1 MVRSQF
7 TSRALL
13 ALVITAI
20 PISACGDEDH
30 FSPLP
35 RRQSA
40 AGNNTAV
47 GGGPTT
53 SSPHLTTVS
62 EHVDSLAEEL
72 WPISTE
78 IHENPELGYQEVR
91 AHDLLT
97 AYVASKPGW
106 EVTRSAFGLDTAFVA
121 VFDGG
126 HGGGPVVSFNAEY
139 DALQGLGHGCGHNLI
154 AAASVAGAL
163 AAAEVMRREALPGR
177 VVLFGTPAEESLG
190 GKVRML
196 EAGAFSQHDVDISIM
211 AHPGPGGDATDA
223 AYTFAMATDRFDVE
237 YHGRPAHAAAS
248 PWLGVN
254 AQDAIALA
262 YSALGLMRQQSRP
275 ADRVHGR
282 IATADGAVNIIP
294 DSAAAV
300 FQVRSDTTENLAPLI
315 ERFEKAMEAGAVG
328 TGATMNLTM
337 RPHGYSDMVNNDVL
351 TRHYREWFDGS
362 IPSADEEKLNG
373 PSGSTDQGNVSHE
386 FPALHASFG
395 IFGEDGEPATASLH
409 SEGFREAAKTRKSF
423 DKALK
428 AAKALAGTAVDVL
441 TVEGLLDEVKKEF
454 EQSTNKEVA
463 RRLAKLRRRMIKQ

>member
-1 MVRSQF
+1 MVRAHF

-13 ALVITAI
+13 ALLITAI
-20 PISACGDEDH
+20 PISACGEEEH

-40 AGNNTAV
+40 GNSTGV
-47 GGGPTT
+47 VGGPTT

-62 EHVDSLAEEL
+62 EHIDSLAEEL

-78 IHENPELGYQEVR
+78 IHENPELGYEEVR

-97 AYVASKPGW
+97 TYVASKPGW
-106 EVTRSAFGLDTAFVA
+106 EVTRSAFGLDTSFVA

-126 HGGGPVVSFNAEY
+126 HGAGPVVSFNAEY

-154 AAASVAGAL
+154 ATASVAGAL
-163 AAAEVMRREALPGR
+163 AAAEVMRRESLPGK

-196 EAGAFSQHDVDISIM
+196 EAGAFAEHAIDISIM
-211 AHPGPGGDATDA
+211 AHPGPGGDAGDA

-237 YHGRPAHAAAS
+237 YHGQPAHAAAS

-262 YSALGLMRQQSRP
+262 YAALGLMRQQSRP

-282 IATADGAVNIIP
+282 IATAPGAVNIIP
-294 DSAAAV
+294 DSAGAV
-300 FQVRSDTTENLAPLI
+300 FQIRSDTTENLAPLI
-315 ERFEKAMEAGAVG
+315 ERFEKAMEAGALG

-337 RPHGYSDMVNNDVL
+337 RPYGYSDMLNNDVL
-351 TRHYREWFDGS
+351 ARHYREWFDGA
-362 IPSADEEKLNG
+362 IPTADEEKLSG
-373 PSGSTDQGNVSHE
+373 PGGSTDQGNVSHD
-386 FPALHASFG
+386 FPALHAFFG
-395 IFGEDGEPATASLH
+395 IFGDDGAPATASVH

-441 TVEGLLDEVKKEF
+441 TVEGLLDEVKEDF
-454 EQSTNKEVA
+454 EQNNKKDVA
-463 RRLAKLRRRMIKQ
+463 QRLARLRRRMIKK

>member
-1 MVRSQF
+1 MVRAHF

-13 ALVITAI
+13 ALLITAI
-20 PISACGDEDH
+20 PISACGDEEH
-30 FSPLP
+30 LLSPLP
-35 RRQSA
+35 RRQTA
-40 AGNNTAV
+40 DNNTSV
-47 GGGPTT
+47 GGPTT

-62 EHVDSLAEEL
+62 DHVDSLAEEL

-78 IHENPELGYQEVR
+78 IHENPELGYEEFL

-97 AYVASKPGW
+97 TYVASKAGW
-106 EVTRSAFGLDTAFVA
+106 EVTRSAFGINTSFVA

-126 HGGGPVVSFNAEY
+126 HGAGPVVSFNAEY

-154 AAASVAGAL
+154 ATASVAGAL
-163 AAAEVMRREALPGR
+163 AAAEVMRRESLPGK

-196 EAGAFSQHDVDISIM
+196 EAGAFSQHDIDVSIM
-211 AHPGPGGDATDA
+211 AHPGPGGDASDA

-237 YHGRPAHAAAS
+237 YHGKQAHAAAS

-262 YSALGLMRQQSRP
+262 YSALGLMRQQNRP
-275 ADRVHGR
+275 SDRVHGR

-294 DSAAAV
+294 DSASAV
-300 FQVRSDTTENLAPLI
+300 FQIRSDTTENLAPLI
-315 ERFEKAMEAGAVG
+315 ERFEKAMEAGAMG

-337 RPHGYSDMVNNDVL
+337 RPYGYSDMVNNDVL
-351 TRHYREWFDGS
+351 TKHYREWFDGS
-362 IPSADEEKLNG
+362 IPTAEEKLKG
-373 PSGSTDQGNVSHE
+373 AGGSTDQGNVSHD
-386 FPALHASFG
+386 FPALHAFFG
-395 IFGEDGEPATASLH
+395 IFGEDGEATTASVH

-454 EQSTNKEVA
+454 QQSTKKEVA
-463 RRLAKLRRRMIKQ
+463 QRLARLRRRMIKQ